1 MGITLFLE
9 RFDPGIVKTCSNNKT
24 IKVPTTLLPNEVSV
38 SISFQSNRIPSDLVF
53 NFSSYHYELAME
65 VFYIF
70 IFLASFT
77 YMFYCC
83 TTETFTIIAV
93 ARLNLNNLQF
103 AHLF

>member
-65 VFYIF
+65 VFYLYFSYFYLHI
-70 IFLASFT
+70 LLL
-77 YMFYCC
+77 YYRNLYNYCC
-83 TTETFTIIAV
+83 S
-93 ARLNLNNLQF
+93 
-103 AHLF
+103 